1 MRSNSVPPDFCLLS
15 PDFCPL
21 DSRPF
26 QVSDVPSFITMANHS
41 DSQLLAAR
49 LDGRANDQLRPLKFA
64 AGIAPNA
71 DGSVLISTGNT
82 QVICAATIE
91 PSVPR
96 WMKEQG
102 VGGGWIT
109 AEYSMLPY
117 STLTRRPRDVSKG
130 KLDGRSTEIQRLIGR
145 ALRAAVDL
153 DALGERTLWVDC
165 DVLQADG
172 GTRTASIT
180 GASVAVALAC
190 AGLRARG
197 QMTRW
202 PMRCLVAA
210 VSVGAVDGGLL
221 LDLNYEEDKN
231 AAVDMNVVMTS
242 KGAFVEVQ
250 GAGEESTFSREELD
264 QMIALG
270 ETAIKQLITSQRELL
285 QAAVP
290 GLPL

>member
-1 MRSNSVPPDFCLLS
+1 MGNKSDHQS
-15 PDFCPL
+15 PAG
-21 DSRPF
+21 RP
-26 QVSDVPSFITMANHS
+26 
-41 DSQLLAAR
+41 
-49 LDGRANDQLRPLKFA
+49 DGRSNDQLRPLRFTP
-64 AGIAPNA
+64 GIAPNA
-71 DGSVLISTGNT
+71 DGSVLIATGNT
-82 QVICAATIE
+82 QVVCAATVE

-102 VGGGWIT
+102 VSGGWIT

-130 KLDGRSTEIQRLIGR
+130 KLDGRSVEIQRLIGR

-197 QMTRW
+197 QLTRW
-202 PMRCLVAA
+202 PLRCLVAA
-210 VSVGAVDGGLL
+210 VSVGVVDERLL

-231 AAVDMNVVMTS
+231 AAVDLNVVMTS
-242 KGAFVEVQ
+242 KAEFVEVQ
-250 GAGEESTFSREELD
+250 GAGEEATFTRGELD
-264 QMIALG
+264 TMIALG
-270 ETAIKQLITSQRELL
+270 EAGIQQLIASQRELL
-285 QAAVP
+285 RSNAT
-290 GLPL
+290 GLPEL

>member
-1 MRSNSVPPDFCLLS
+1 MSTQSNLVAVRPDGRSNDE
-15 PDFCPL
+15 
-21 DSRPF
+21 
-26 QVSDVPSFITMANHS
+26 
-41 DSQLLAAR
+41 
-49 LDGRANDQLRPLKFA
+49 LRPLHFT

-71 DGSVLISTGNT
+71 DGSVLIATGDT
-82 QVICAATIE
+82 RVICAATVE

-102 VGGGWIT
+102 VSGGWIT

-130 KLDGRSTEIQRLIGR
+130 KLDGRSVEIQRLIGR

-172 GTRTASIT
+172 GTRTAAIT

-190 AGLRARG
+190 AALQTRS
-197 QMTRW
+197 QLVRW
-202 PMRCLVAA
+202 PLRCLVAA
-210 VSVGAVDGGLL
+210 VSVGVVDDRLL
-221 LDLNYEEDKN
+221 LDLNYQEDKN
-231 AAVDMNVVMTS
+231 AAVDLNVVMTS

-250 GAGEESTFSREELD
+250 GAGEEATFSRAELD
-264 QMIALG
+264 QMIALAG
-270 ETAIKQLITSQRELL
+270 IGIQRLIASQRDLL
-285 QAAVP
+285 RSSIVNSP
-290 GLPL
+290 DF

>member
-1 MRSNSVPPDFCLLS
+1 MSTQSDPNLVAGRPDGRSNDE
-15 PDFCPL
+15 
-21 DSRPF
+21 
-26 QVSDVPSFITMANHS
+26 
-41 DSQLLAAR
+41 
-49 LDGRANDQLRPLKFA
+49 LRPLHFT
-64 AGIAPNA
+64 AGVAPNA
-71 DGSVLISTGNT
+71 DGSVLIATGDT
-82 QVICAATIE
+82 QVICAATVE

-102 VGGGWIT
+102 VSGGWIT

-130 KLDGRSTEIQRLIGR
+130 RLDGRSVEIQRLIGR

-190 AGLRARG
+190 AALQKRG
-197 QMTRW
+197 QLARW
-202 PMRCLVAA
+202 PLRCLVAA
-210 VSVGAVDGGLL
+210 VSVGVVDERLL
-221 LDLNYEEDKN
+221 LDLNYQEDKN
-231 AAVDMNVVMTS
+231 AAVDLNVVMTS

-250 GAGEESTFSREELD
+250 GAGEEATFSRAELD

-270 ETAIKQLITSQRELL
+270 EVGIQRLIASQRELL
-285 QAAVP
+285 RSSIVN
-290 GLPL
+290 LPDF

>member
-1 MRSNSVPPDFCLLS
+1 MSTQSDPKLVAR
-15 PDFCPL
+15 
-21 DSRPF
+21 RP
-26 QVSDVPSFITMANHS
+26 
-41 DSQLLAAR
+41 
-49 LDGRANDQLRPLKFA
+49 DGRSNDQLRPLRFT

-71 DGSVLISTGNT
+71 DGSVLVATGNT
-82 QVICAATIE
+82 QVICAATVE

-102 VGGGWIT
+102 VSGGWIT

-130 KLDGRSTEIQRLIGR
+130 RLDGRSIEIQRLIGR

-190 AGLRARG
+190 AALRERG
-197 QMTRW
+197 QIGRW
-202 PMRCLVAA
+202 PLRCLVAA
-210 VSVGAVDGGLL
+210 VSVGVVDERLL
-221 LDLNYEEDKN
+221 LDLNYQEDKN

-242 KGAFVEVQ
+242 SGTFVEVQ
-250 GAGEESTFSREELD
+250 GAGEEATFSRAELD

-270 ETAIKQLITSQRELL
+270 EVGIQQLIASQRDLL
-285 QAAVP
+285 RSSIVN
-290 GLPL
+290 LPDF

>member
-1 MRSNSVPPDFCLLS
+1 MGNKSDHQS
-15 PDFCPL
+15 P
-21 DSRPF
+21 
-26 QVSDVPSFITMANHS
+26 AG
-41 DSQLLAAR
+41 R
-49 LDGRANDQLRPLKFA
+49 LDGRSNDQLRPLRFTP
-64 AGIAPNA
+64 GIAPNA
-71 DGSVLISTGNT
+71 DGSVLIATGNT
-82 QVICAATIE
+82 QVVCAATVE

-102 VGGGWIT
+102 VSGGWIT

-130 KLDGRSTEIQRLIGR
+130 KLDGRSVEIQRLIGR

-190 AGLRARG
+190 ATLRARG
-197 QMTRW
+197 QLTRW
-202 PMRCLVAA
+202 PLRCLVAA
-210 VSVGAVDGGLL
+210 VSVGVVDERLL

-231 AAVDMNVVMTS
+231 AAVDLNVVMTS
-242 KGAFVEVQ
+242 KAEFVEVQ
-250 GAGEESTFSREELD
+250 GAGEESTFSRGELD

-270 ETAIKQLITSQRELL
+270 EAGIQQLIASQRELL
-285 QAAVP
+285 RSNATEIP
-290 GLPL
+290 GGD

>member
-1 MRSNSVPPDFCLLS
+1 
-15 PDFCPL
+15 
-21 DSRPF
+21 
-26 QVSDVPSFITMANHS
+26 MANKS
-41 DSQLLAAR
+41 DSPLLAVRA
-49 LDGRANDQLRPLKFA
+49 DGRSNDQLRPLRFTP
-64 AGIAPNA
+64 GIAPNA
-71 DGSVLISTGNT
+71 DGSVLIATGNT
-82 QVICAATIE
+82 QVVCAATVE

-102 VGGGWIT
+102 VSGGWIT

-130 KLDGRSTEIQRLIGR
+130 RLDGRSIEIQRLIGR

-180 GASVAVALAC
+180 GASIAVALAC
-190 AGLRARG
+190 VALRARG
-197 QMTRW
+197 QITRW
-202 PMRCLVAA
+202 PLRCLVAA
-210 VSVGAVDGGLL
+210 VSVGAVDERLL
-221 LDLNYEEDKN
+221 LDLNYEEDKS

-242 KGAFVEVQ
+242 NGAFVEVQ
-250 GAGEESTFSREELD
+250 GAGEESTFSRGELD

-270 ETAIKQLITSQRELL
+270 ETGIQRLVVSQRELL
-285 QAAVP
+285 RSFAADFP
-290 GLPL
+290 EF

>member
-1 MRSNSVPPDFCLLS
+1 
-15 PDFCPL
+15 
-21 DSRPF
+21 
-26 QVSDVPSFITMANHS
+26 MAKQS
-41 DSQLLAAR
+41 DSPSLVTR
-49 LDGRANDQLRPLKFA
+49 PDGRSNDQLRSLRFTP
-64 AGIAPNA
+64 GIAPNA
-71 DGSVLISTGNT
+71 DGSVLIATGNT
-82 QVICAATIE
+82 QVVCAATVE
-91 PSVPR
+91 PFVPR

-102 VGGGWIT
+102 VPGGWIT

-130 KLDGRSTEIQRLIGR
+130 KLDGRSVEIQRLIGR

-190 AGLRARG
+190 ASLRARG
-197 QMTRW
+197 QLTRW
-202 PMRCLVAA
+202 PLRCLVAA
-210 VSVGAVDGGLL
+210 VSVGAVDERLL

-242 KGAFVEVQ
+242 AGTFVEVQ
-250 GAGEESTFSREELD
+250 GAGEEATFSRADLD
-264 QMIALG
+264 KMIALG
-270 ETAIKQLITSQRELL
+270 ERGIQQLIESQRELL
-285 QAAVP
+285 RSSVAGFP
-290 GLPL
+290 EC